1 MLQGAIIA
9 MSISI
14 VNSLYLPHEGTNSLL
29 DKTIKGSLRRK
40 GRLGES
46 LHYDEQQL
54 AWPVALFTLHQSAL
68 YQSLNQELQNNIAKT
83 CNDFVLTESY
93 FIEKAG
99 LAYCAKMITLGET
112 TEIRQMYGLI
122 ASDEAV
128 HLSWLAPYLTHEQR
142 VSPQG
147 KFIQHISSM
156 IEACDANTLYFL
168 IQTVLE
174 GWGITYYKTLGKT
187 CQWDSLRKTLLDIVK
202 DEAIHHNTGVALFD
216 PKRLTPQGHALIFDG
231 MKRYADILRVGAHN
245 IVACCEQHLGELS
258 LQELTELFGALEAEQ
273 SSAIKLNILKSIMC
287 QPVTEATLTTLEEQG
302 YFTPYSP
309 AECAKIYQEQRG
321 AMIQENNDSKEP
333 VFSF

>member
-1 MLQGAIIA
+1 

-14 VNSLYLPHEGTNSLL
+14 VNSLYLPHEGTNTLL

-46 LHYDEQQL
+46 LDYDEQQL
-54 AWPVALFTLHQSAL
+54 AWPANLFTLHQSTL
-68 YQSLNQELQNNIAKT
+68 YQSLSLDLQQCIAKT

-128 HLSWLAPYLTHEQR
+128 HLSWLAPYLTHDQR
-142 VSPQG
+142 VTPQG
-147 KFIQHISSM
+147 KFIQHISNM
-156 IEACDANTLYFL
+156 IEACDVNTLYFL

-187 CQWDSLRKTLLDIVK
+187 CQWNSLQRTLLDIVK

-216 PKRLTPQGHALIFDG
+216 PARLTQQGHAFIHDG
-231 MKRYADILRVGAHN
+231 MKRYADILRSGAHN
-245 IVACCEQHLGELS
+245 IVACCEQHLGALS
-258 LQELTELFGALEAEQ
+258 LPELTELFRALEAEQ
-273 SSAIKLNILKSIMC
+273 SSAIKLRILKSLMQ
-287 QPVTEATLTTLEEQG
+287 QPVTASALATLVEQG

-309 AECAKIYQEQRG
+309 SECAKIYQEQRG
-321 AMIQENNDSKEP
+321 AMLQENSDSKEP

>member
-1 MLQGAIIA
+1 

-14 VNSLYLPHEGTNSLL
+14 VNSLYLPHEGSNSLL
-29 DKTIKGSLRRK
+29 EKTFKGSLRRK

-46 LHYDEQQL
+46 LHYDEQKL
-54 AWPVALFTLHQSAL
+54 AWPISLFTLQQSSL
-68 YQSLNQELQNNIAKT
+68 YQSLSQELQHLIART

-99 LAYCAKMITLGET
+99 LAYSAKMIALGET

-142 VSPQG
+142 VTPQG

-156 IEACDANTLYFL
+156 IEDCDANTLYFL

-174 GWGITYYKTLGKT
+174 GWGITYYKTLGKL
-187 CQWDSLRKTLLDIVK
+187 CQWESLQKTLLDIVK
-202 DEAIHHNTGVALFD
+202 DEAIHHNAGVALFD
-216 PKRLTPQGHALIFDG
+216 PKRLTQQGHAFIFDG
-231 MKRYADILRVGAHN
+231 MKRYADILRVGVFN
-245 IVACCEQHLGELS
+245 IVACCEQHLGALS
-258 LQELTELFGALEAEQ
+258 LNELIALFRALETEQ
-273 SSAIKLNILKSIMC
+273 SSLIKLKILKSIMQ
-287 QPVTEATLTTLEEQG
+287 QPVTGDVLETLEAQG

-309 AECAKIYQEQRG
+309 EECAKIYQQQRG
-321 AMIQENNDSKEP
+321 ATTQESIDLQLP
-333 VFSF
+333 TFSF